1 MERRQE
7 MSFSKACSINILSF
21 IITKIN
27 MIIDKTNIL
36 WNSVNSWN
44 SIYMDSEISSFIK
57 IVLLFGSVP
66 VNGNNSNI
74 VLKIFV
80 RLTPENY
87 FQKYFSYI
95 VAASFIGG
103 ENRRRTLICRKSL
116 TNIITCCCIE
126 GTSPW
131 AGFKLTTLAV
141 IGTEYIG
148 NCIL

>member
-1 MERRQE
+1 
-7 MSFSKACSINILSF
+7 
-21 IITKIN
+21 
-27 MIIDKTNIL
+27 
-36 WNSVNSWN
+36 
-44 SIYMDSEISSFIK
+44 MDSEISSFIK

-116 TNIITCCCIE
+116 TNIIT
-126 GTSPW
+126 
-131 AGFKLTTLAV
+131 
-141 IGTEYIG
+141 
-148 NCIL
+148 